1 MRRMTIGVLTVVV
14 LTLAIVAVHQI
25 AQAQSAALPAGVG
38 TYYKTYRGMD
48 FQALDSNAE
57 VYWASG
63 TGGGVWVHNHG
74 RLAVPSYL
82 EVRVDL
88 PSGAQVTEV
97 TFYVRACD
105 SLYKPGLYFGSYAP
119 ASNGYADIIPQ
130 FEPPTSGCAQTQT
143 LVQTVDPPETID
155 NAARVYVVG
164 YMTGSAYVTDTYD
177 SFVKELLVGA
187 RVTYQLPGAFLP
199 SVQR

>member
-88 PSGAQVTEV
+88 PSGVQVTEV

-105 SLYKPGLYFGSYAP
+105 SL
-119 ASNGYADIIPQ
+119 
-130 FEPPTSGCAQTQT
+130 
-143 LVQTVDPPETID
+143 
-155 NAARVYVVG
+155 
-164 YMTGSAYVTDTYD
+164 
-177 SFVKELLVGA
+177 
-187 RVTYQLPGAFLP
+187 
-199 SVQR
+199 